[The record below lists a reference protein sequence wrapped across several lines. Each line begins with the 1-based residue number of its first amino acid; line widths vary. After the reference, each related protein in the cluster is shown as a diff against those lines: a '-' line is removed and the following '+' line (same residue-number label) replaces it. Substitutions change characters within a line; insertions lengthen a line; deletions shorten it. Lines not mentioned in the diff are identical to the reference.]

1 MAICQKHGEE
11 HQEARQRVQ
20 SLEPGVMSAV
30 GCQEWERRRRGTCN
44 MLWNE
49 QVNDYIRET
58 GQEGGQMLRTQNS
71 VLDLGPVQAEDV
83 EREGAQ

>member
-1 MAICQKHGEE
+1 MAICQNHWEE
-11 HQEARQRVQ
+11 HQEARQRLQ
-20 SLEPGVMSAV
+20 SLEPGVVSAV
-30 GCQEWERRRRGTCN
+30 GCQEWETRGRGTCN